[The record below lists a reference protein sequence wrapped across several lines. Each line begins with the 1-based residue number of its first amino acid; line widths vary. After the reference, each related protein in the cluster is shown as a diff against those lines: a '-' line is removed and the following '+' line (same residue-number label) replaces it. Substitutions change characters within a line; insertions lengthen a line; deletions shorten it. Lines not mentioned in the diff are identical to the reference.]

1 MRTERSRRPRG
12 AAFGSWISQSFSIRW
27 FWEGL
32 GLISGL
38 FRAWKRPRVDTGLP
52 PYGPGFDAG
61 GGKSRLRPHGL
72 LYIVFSTCPGAGSA
86 AVGGGLSAT
95 RSRGVT
101 RGHLHARF
109 ALRQRMGGRSRGA
122 EELRS
127 PSPPPPRRT
136 DVAQRCH
143 GATRPRHSGAAVALF
158 PPPPIVPI
166 FRGERASLVSCP
178 EAEDAV
184 VGWMAA
190 AVGPRWERSQSE
202 IKRLQTQRAPADLAV
217 N

>member
-127 PSPPPPRRT
+127 PSPPPP
-136 DVAQRCH
+136 AH
-143 GATRPRHSGAAVALF
+143 GRGAAVPRSHAAASQRCRRGPL
-158 PPPPIVPI
+158 PPPPP
-166 FRGERASLVSCP
+166 SCP
-178 EAEDAV
+178 FLGAK
-184 VGWMAA
+184 GL
-190 AVGPRWERSQSE
+190 RWC
-202 IKRLQTQRAPADLAV
+202 RAPKRRMRSWDGWQPRLDPAGNAL
-217 N
+217 NPK

>member
-1 MRTERSRRPRG
+1 MKSNLKTTPRKGNFLCPSMRTERSRRPRG

-127 PSPPPPRRT
+127 PSPPPP
-136 DVAQRCH
+136 AH
-143 GATRPRHSGAAVALF
+143 GRGAAVPRSHAAASQRCRRGPL
-158 PPPPIVPI
+158 PPPPH
-166 FRGERASLVSCP
+166 RAHF
-178 EAEDAV
+178 
-184 VGWMAA
+184 
-190 AVGPRWERSQSE
+190 
-202 IKRLQTQRAPADLAV
+202 
-217 N
+217 

>member
-1 MRTERSRRPRG
+1 MKSNLKTTPRKGNFLCPSMRTERSRRPRG

-127 PSPPPPRRT
+127 PSPPPTP
-136 DVAQRCH
+136 AH
-143 GATRPRHSGAAVALF
+143 GRGAAVPRSHAAASQRCRRGPL
-158 PPPPIVPI
+158 PPPPH
-166 FRGERASLVSCP
+166 RAHF
-178 EAEDAV
+178 
-184 VGWMAA
+184 
-190 AVGPRWERSQSE
+190 
-202 IKRLQTQRAPADLAV
+202 
-217 N
+217 

>member
-127 PSPPPPRRT
+127 PSPPPPGART
-136 DVAQRCH
+136 WRS
-143 GATRPRHSGAAVALF
+143 GATEPRGRVTAVPPWPSS
-158 PPPPIVPI
+158 PPPP
-166 FRGERASLVSCP
+166 SCP
-178 EAEDAV
+178 FLGAK
-184 VGWMAA
+184 GL
-190 AVGPRWERSQSE
+190 RWC
-202 IKRLQTQRAPADLAV
+202 RAPKRRMRSWDGCQPRLDPAGNAL
-217 N
+217 NPK